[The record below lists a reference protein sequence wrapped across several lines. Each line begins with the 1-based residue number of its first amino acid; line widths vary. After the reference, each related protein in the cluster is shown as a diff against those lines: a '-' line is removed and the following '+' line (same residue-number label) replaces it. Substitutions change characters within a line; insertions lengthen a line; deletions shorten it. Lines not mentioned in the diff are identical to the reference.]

1 MTRKKVLQFIHGFS
15 MGGAEKL
22 VSEYCLKLN
31 KEKYDVSVLCFH
43 RYNTPYEKIL
53 EDAGINVVYASDH
66 IKNYDKIAF
75 QYPGRIWMLIKR
87 WLFLRKYLRES
98 KPDVIHLHMA
108 LSIYI
113 LAANL
118 SKNIKM
124 LRTVHN
130 EPKVL
135 WDARKS
141 RRIDYYSVKQL
152 IKKYQMQ
159 FITLHDSMRRE
170 VNEMFEV
177 DNSVFLNNGIDFAKY
192 EYFLSKEQVRENEG
206 IPKDAFVIGHIG
218 RFGEQKNHHFL
229 VDVFSEIYQK
239 NENAFLLMIGNG
251 KLQEEIEEKLKS
263 LGLNHRSLILSQRT
277 DIPDLLNAMDRF
289 VFPSVFEGLGI
300 VLIEAQKAGIPCIAS
315 DAVPKAA
322 VVSNLVKQLG
332 LKLSAKEWAEE
343 ILGWE
348 VETIESKGL
357 EAWDMNKVVLR
368 LEEYYEA

>member
-1 MTRKKVLQFIHGFS
+1 MKKKVLQLIHGFT
-15 MGGAEKL
+15 MGGAETL
-22 VSEYCLKLN
+22 VKEYCLKLN
-31 KEKYDVSVLCFH
+31 KEKYDVSVLCFFK
-43 RYNTPYEKIL
+43 YNTPYEKIL
-53 EDAGINVVYASDH
+53 EEAGIKVTYIDDYHEACSKDG
-66 IKNYDKIAF
+66 KSRLK
-75 QYPGRIWMLIKR
+75 RIFMILRRYCFI
-87 WLFLRKYLRES
+87 RKYIRKEA
-98 KPDVIHLHMA
+98 PDILHTHLA
-108 LSIYI
+108 LNNYVLFASPKKGTK
-113 LAANL
+113 LL
-118 SKNIKM
+118 H
-124 LRTVHN
+124 TVHN

-135 WDARKS
+135 WDARKA

-159 FITLHDSMRRE
+159 FITLHDSMCRE

-177 DNSVFLNNGIDFAKY
+177 DNSVVLNNGIDFAKY
-192 EYFLSKEQVRENEG
+192 ENVLSKEQVRENEG

-239 NENAFLLMIGNG
+239 NEDAFLLMIGNG

-322 VVSNLVKQLG
+322 VVSNLVKQLD

-343 ILGWE
+343 ILDWE
-348 VETIESKGL
+348 VESVESKGL